1 MNHRSLP
8 RSAALALALGALG
21 AASVLAPPAARA
33 AAPDGRFSLSGAR
46 VHVYNLAGTVEV
58 VPGSGRA
65 VTVESTTGGKDGGR
79 IDVRTMPGNEP
90 ALIFAYPASERR
102 IVYRRNGAGRS
113 SSFRVNMDV
122 GADGRF
128 GDGWGKNGLGLGR
141 RKVEIRSDGTGFEAW
156 ADLRIGIPEGQRADL
171 HLGVGAVR
179 VTNVNGELRVDCA
192 AAGVEASGTRGALHV
207 DTGSGAVSVRDAADV
222 VSVDTGSGA
231 VSLIDFSG
239 TLVSVDTGSGSVKL
253 AAVTATRQ
261 VDVDTGSGSVE
272 VVDVRS
278 PRVGVDTGSGRV
290 YLRLAA
296 DVDQLDVDTGSG
308 SVTVEAP
315 STLDATVRMET
326 GSGGLD
332 VDFPM
337 RLLHREDDSLEGTI
351 GRGRGRITLE
361 TGSGKI
367 RLVKV

>member
-1 MNHRSLP
+1 MNRSLP
-8 RSAALALALGALG
+8 RTAVLALALGALG
-21 AASVLAPPAARA
+21 AASVLAPPAARS
-33 AAPDGRFSLSGAR
+33 AAPDGRFSLSGER

-58 VPGSGRA
+58 VPGSGSA

-79 IDVRTMPGNEP
+79 IDVRTMSGNEP
-90 ALIFAYPASERR
+90 ALIFTYPASERR
-102 IVYRRNGAGRS
+102 VVYRPEGRKS
-113 SSFRVNMDV
+113 QSRFRATLDV

-128 GDGWGKNGLGLGR
+128 GDGWGKNGIGLGR
-141 RKVEIRSDGTGFEAW
+141 RKVEIRSDGAGFEAW
-156 ADLRIGIPEGQRADL
+156 ADLRVGIPEGQKADI

-179 VTNVNGELRVDCA
+179 VTNVNGELLLDCA
-192 AAGVEASGTRGALHV
+192 AAAVEAAGTRGALRV
-207 DTGSGAVSVRDAADV
+207 DTGSGAVSVRDAADH

-231 VSLIDFSG
+231 VSLIDFKG
-239 TLVSVDTGSGSVKL
+239 TVVSVDTGSGSVKL

-261 VDVDTGSGSVE
+261 VQVDTGSGSVE

-290 YLRLAA
+290 FLRLAA
-296 DVDQLDVDTGSG
+296 DVDQLDIDTGSG

-315 STLDATVRMET
+315 ATLDATVKMET

-332 VDFPM
+332 IDFPI
-337 RLLHREDDSLEGTI
+337 RLIHREDDSLQGTI
-351 GRGRGRITLE
+351 GRGRGQITLE
-361 TGSGKI
+361 TGSGRI